1 MSICSAEHVFK
12 SAMGVQIFLKLSPMV
27 LLLDYTYDNSE
38 AISILA
44 TGNSSSYTDTFLAF

>member
-1 MSICSAEHVFK
+1 MSICSADHVFK
-12 SAMGVQIFLKLSPMV
+12 SAMGVQIFLKLNPMV

-38 AISILA
+38 AISISA